1 MQLSHNCELS
11 LNNISNYFIYVK
23 KVVLVISKNILILRH
38 LWVQG
43 GLIFLV
49 VLESLDQPNF
59 LVLLADNFAYFK

>member
-1 MQLSHNCELS
+1 MQLSHNCELT

>member
-1 MQLSHNCELS
+1 MQLSPNCKLT

-23 KVVLVISKNILILRH
+23 EIVLVISKNILILRH

-49 VLESLDQPNF
+49 VLESLDKPNF